1 MTDQQTR
8 GFGAII
14 WAADLAATFALA
26 LQASLVALAA
36 GLDPVGVAVIAFVG
50 AMGGGIIR
58 DLLLGA
64 HPIAAMSRMSFSV
77 AVLIAGAM
85 TWTLFSLV
93 SQIPEIALVLVDAVG
108 LALAAIAGTEKALA
122 FKVNPLVATFV
133 GTVGS
138 VGGGILRDII
148 LNIVPHVLRTDFY
161 ATAAFAG
168 AVIIVVGNRFGLPP
182 RWIAVTAGLVV
193 FALRVAGVLLHWELP
208 HLSGAIPAR

>member
-1 MTDQQTR
+1 
-8 GFGAII
+8 
-14 WAADLAATFALA
+14 
-26 LQASLVALAA
+26 VALAA
-36 GLDPVGVAVIAFVG
+36 GLDPVGVAVVAFVG

-64 HPIAAMSRMSFSV
+64 HPIAAMSEMSFSV
-77 AVLIAGAM
+77 AVLIAGAL

-93 SQIPEIALVLVDAVG
+93 SQIPEMALVLVDAVG

-168 AVIIVVGNRFGLPP
+168 AVIIVLGNRLGLPP
-182 RWIAVTAGLVV
+182 RWIAVFAGFAV
-193 FALRVAGVLLHWELP
+193 FALRVAGVFLHWELP
-208 HLSGAIPAR
+208 HLSGAASAP